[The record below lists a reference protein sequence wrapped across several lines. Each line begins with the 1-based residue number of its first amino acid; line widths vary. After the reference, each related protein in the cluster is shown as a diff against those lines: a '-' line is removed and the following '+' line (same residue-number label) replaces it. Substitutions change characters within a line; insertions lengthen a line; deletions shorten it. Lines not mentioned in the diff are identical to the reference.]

1 MNSSNPTV
9 QRKESD
15 RQGQKKWYSS
25 FTSRPEIGPFGVM
38 LLLFLL
44 LGYFS
49 IPEGEFSI
57 NPFAGEG
64 FNALGIRNNFRV
76 IAQLGIVALGA
87 GMLIIAGE
95 FDLSVGSMI
104 AFAGV
109 CIAIPITY
117 FGWPLWFTIIVTFE
131 IAILVG
137 LFNGLLT
144 VKTGL
149 PSFIVTLAML
159 FILRGATVA
168 MTRGISG
175 RTQIPGLKKF
185 AEDDPLTFIFYN
197 DIGEKLFTWFGS
209 VGLLALRPNGDT
221 VILGF
226 PVSVIWFIVLLFLA
240 TWLLIKTRFGN
251 WIFAAGGDAN
261 GARNA
266 GVPVTF
272 VKTLLFIGTACA
284 ATTYATI
291 QVIDAG
297 SADTARGLLK
307 EFEAIIAS
315 VVGGCLLH
323 GGYGSAI
330 GAGLGAI
337 IFGTVSMGIY
347 YTGVDSDWFKV
358 FLGIMVLIAVL
369 VNNFIRKRVTE
380 NR

>member
-1 MNSSNPTV
+1 MMEENKAKTGFKGASTDERV
-9 QRKESD
+9 RKVS
-15 RQGQKKWYSS
+15 RLR
-25 FTSRPEIGPFGVM
+25 TLLNRPELGALGGTILVFSFFGVVAGDSGM
-38 LLLFLL
+38 
-44 LGYFS
+44 FS
-49 IPEGEFSI
+49 V
-57 NPFAGEG
+57 
-64 FNALGIRNNFRV
+64 LGIVNFV
-76 IAQLGIVALGA
+76 EVSSLLGIVA
-87 GMLIIAGE
+87 IAAALLMISGE

-209 VGLLALRPNGDT
+209 IGLLALRPNGDP

-226 PVSVIWFIVLLFLA
+226 PVSVIWFIVLLLFA
-240 TWLLIKTRFGN
+240 TWILLKTRFGN
-251 WIFAAGGDAN
+251 WIFASGGDAN

-284 ATTYATI
+284 ATAYATI

-358 FLGIMVLIAVL
+358 FLGLMVLIAVL
-369 VNNFIRKRVTE
+369 FNNFIRKRVTE

>member
-1 MNSSNPTV
+1 MNEQKTVSGFKGASNDERV
-9 QRKESD
+9 RKVS
-15 RQGQKKWYSS
+15 RLR
-25 FTSRPEIGPFGVM
+25 TLLNRPE
-38 LLLFLL
+38 
-44 LGYFS
+44 LG
-49 IPEGEFSI
+49 
-57 NPFAGEG
+57 
-64 FNALGIRNNFRV
+64 ALGGAILVFSFFGIIAGDSGMFSVLGIVNFMEV
-76 IAQLGIVALGA
+76 SSLLGIVAIA
-87 GMLIIAGE
+87 AAMLMISGE
-95 FDLSVGSMI
+95 FDLSIGSMI
-104 AFAGV
+104 AFSGV

-168 MTRGISG
+168 LTRGISG

-185 AEDDPLTFIFYN
+185 AVEDPVTFIFFN
-197 DIGEKLFTWFGS
+197 DMFEGLFTWFGS
-209 VGLLALRPNGDT
+209 IGWLSLRPNGLT
-221 VILGF
+221 VIPGL
-226 PVSVIWFIVLLFLA
+226 PVCVIWFAVLLFFA
-240 TWLLIKTRFGN
+240 TWILLKTKFG
-251 WIFAAGGDAN
+251 
-261 GARNA
+261 NA

-272 VKTLLFIGTACA
+272 VKCILFVGTACA
-284 ATTYATI
+284 ATAYATI

-358 FLGIMVLIAVL
+358 FLGLMVLVAVL
-369 VNNFIRKRVTE
+369 FNNFIRKRVTE
-380 NR
+380 SR

>member
-1 MNSSNPTV
+1 M
-9 QRKESD
+9 
-15 RQGQKKWYSS
+15 
-25 FTSRPEIGPFGVM
+25 
-38 LLLFLL
+38 FL
-44 LGYFS
+44 
-49 IPEGEFSI
+49 
-57 NPFAGEG
+57 
-64 FNALGIRNNFRV
+64 
-76 IAQLGIVALGA
+76 VAL
-87 GMLIIAGE
+87 
-95 FDLSVGSMI
+95 
-104 AFAGV
+104 
-109 CIAIPITY
+109 
-117 FGWPLWFTIIVTFE
+117 
-131 IAILVG
+131 
-137 LFNGLLT
+137 N
-144 VKTGL
+144 K
-149 PSFIVTLAML
+149 
-159 FILRGATVA
+159 ILRDTGWFKKNRINEPNILNFLDLVSLGTVCDVVPLIGLNRA
-168 MTRGISG
+168 FVFQGLRILS
-175 RTQIPGLKKF
+175 RRQNIGLKMLSDISLLSKKPDE
-185 AEDDPLTFIFYN
+185 EDLGFFFGPRIN
-197 DIGEKLFTWFGS
+197 AGGRVGKSDIGEKLFTWFGS

-251 WIFAAGGDAN
+251 WIFASGGDAN

-272 VKTLLFIGTACA
+272 VKTILFIGTACA
-284 ATTYATI
+284 ATAYATI

-380 NR
+380 KR

>member
-1 MNSSNPTV
+1 MNEQKTIPGSKGASSDERI
-9 QRKESD
+9 RKVS
-15 RQGQKKWYSS
+15 RLR
-25 FTSRPEIGPFGVM
+25 TLLNRPELGALGGTILVFSFFGVVAGDSGM
-38 LLLFLL
+38 
-44 LGYFS
+44 FS
-49 IPEGEFSI
+49 
-57 NPFAGEG
+57 
-64 FNALGIRNNFRV
+64 V
-76 IAQLGIVALGA
+76 LGIVNFVEVSSLPGIVAIAAALL
-87 GMLIIAGE
+87 MISGE

-272 VKTLLFIGTACA
+272 VKSLLFKTSENEFYLCLVSGDQYISEEKITVLTQKKIVKANAEEVKKQTGFSIGGVSPVAHLSPPTR
-284 ATTYATI
+284 I
-291 QVIDAG
+291 FIDANLNRFDMIYAAAG
-297 SADTARGLLK
+297 HPYVVFGITFNNLCLITKG
-307 EFEAIIAS
+307 EVQAI
-315 VVGGCLLH
+315 VK
-323 GGYGSAI
+323 
-330 GAGLGAI
+330 
-337 IFGTVSMGIY
+337 
-347 YTGVDSDWFKV
+347 D
-358 FLGIMVLIAVL
+358 
-369 VNNFIRKRVTE
+369 
-380 NR
+380 

>member
-1 MNSSNPTV
+1 MNEQKTVSGFKGASSDERV
-9 QRKESD
+9 RKVS
-15 RQGQKKWYSS
+15 RLR
-25 FTSRPEIGPFGVM
+25 TLLNRPE
-38 LLLFLL
+38 
-44 LGYFS
+44 LG
-49 IPEGEFSI
+49 
-57 NPFAGEG
+57 
-64 FNALGIRNNFRV
+64 ALGGAILVFSFFGIIAGDSGMFSVLGIVNFMEV
-76 IAQLGIVALGA
+76 SSLLGIVAIA
-87 GMLIIAGE
+87 AAMLMISGE
-95 FDLSVGSMI
+95 FDLSIGSMI
-104 AFAGV
+104 AFSGV

-168 MTRGISG
+168 LTRGISG

-185 AEDDPLTFIFYN
+185 AEDDPVTFIFFN
-197 DIGEKLFTWFGS
+197 DMFEGLFTWFGS
-209 VGLLALRPNGDT
+209 IGWLSLRPNGLT
-221 VILGF
+221 VIPGL
-226 PVSVIWFIVLLFLA
+226 PVCVIWFAVLLFFA
-240 TWLLIKTRFGN
+240 TWILLKTKFGN
-251 WIFAAGGDAN
+251 WIFASGGDAN

-272 VKTLLFIGTACA
+272 VKIILFCGTACA
-284 ATTYATI
+284 ATLYATI

-358 FLGIMVLIAVL
+358 FLGLMVLVAVL
-369 VNNFIRKRVTE
+369 FNNFIRKRVTE
-380 NR
+380 SR

>member
-1 MNSSNPTV
+1 MIEENKIDTGYKGASNDERLRNVSRLRTLLN
-9 QRKESD
+9 
-15 RQGQKKWYSS
+15 
-25 FTSRPEIGPFGVM
+25 RPE
-38 LLLFLL
+38 
-44 LGYFS
+44 LG
-49 IPEGEFSI
+49 
-57 NPFAGEG
+57 
-64 FNALGIRNNFRV
+64 ALGGTILVFGFFGIVAGDSGMFSVLGIVNFV
-76 IAQLGIVALGA
+76 EVSSLLGIVA
-87 GMLIIAGE
+87 IAAALLMISGE

-168 MTRGISG
+168 ITRGVSG

-197 DIGEKLFTWFGS
+197 DIGEALFTWFGS
-209 VGLLALRPNGDT
+209 VGLLALRPNGLP
-221 VILGF
+221 VIEGF
-226 PVSVIWFIVLLFLA
+226 PVSVIWFIVLLIFA
-240 TWLLIKTRFGN
+240 TFILLKTRFGN
-251 WIFAAGGDAN
+251 WIFASGGDAN

-284 ATTYATI
+284 ATVYATI

-369 VNNFIRKRVTE
+369 FNNFIRKRVTA